1 VPSLTPRSRTWPDEE
16 LRHAVETGYHHKS
29 YAYRAQRTE
38 ELDRLLRRIQPGD
51 LVLTT
56 ERGRAY
62 LGEVAGPAYFT
73 DSGHGLSNVRRDVR
87 WLDHGRPLDA
97 SRLAPTRVPALLQ
110 SQAYVVDLTQAYETP
125 SVNLMPWV

>member
-1 VPSLTPRSRTWPDEE
+1 
-16 LRHAVETGYHHKS
+16 VETGYHHKS
-29 YAYRAQRTE
+29 YAYWAQRTE

-110 SQAYVVDLTQAYETP
+110 SQAYVVDLTQAYEQLAALLPREEHLAPVPAVPRT
-125 SVNLMPWV
+125 LAFRR